1 MPINRPP
8 WTVQHTPG
16 DTRIVTTDPTDPT
29 RIHTLAIV
37 IEEEKEADT
46 LANAQLLA
54 AAPDLLDACRAAL
67 DATYPLRMPGIR
79 PAELH
84 SIRTRI
90 RTILTNAISRAT
102 D

>member
-16 DTRIVTTDPTDPT
+16 DTRIVTTDPADPT
-29 RIHTLAIV
+29 RIH
-37 IEEEKEADT
+37 T